1 MNSVK
6 NLDNLKIRR
15 ILKAHNVPCYIKGGR
30 IYADTY
36 EANRKCSFDYADEI
50 HALKI
55 ANNRF
60 GKILEIIDA
69 NEHEY
74 ILL

>member
-30 IYADTY
+30 IYADTM
-36 EANRKCSFDYADEI
+36 ESGKSLFESVEDLTGFDLDE
-50 HALKI
+50 L
-55 ANNRF
+55 REWL
-60 GKILEIIDA
+60 G
-69 NEHEY
+69 Y
-74 ILL
+74 

>member
-1 MNSVK
+1 MAWIQCRNETEK
-6 NLDNLKIRR
+6 L
-15 ILKAHNVPCYIKGGR
+15 AEIKKFCAKQ
-30 IYADTY
+30 IESNNYNIASY